1 MFTKSCYRC
10 IQPPSR
16 GPWYHDAN
24 EIDRYDQYDQWLI
37 SVERKFNLKTIVLG
51 DGNAQVKQDTFNCD
65 DDCDD

>member
-1 MFTKSCYRC
+1 MYSV
-10 IQPPSR
+10 PPSR

-24 EIDRYDQYDQWLI
+24 EIDQYDQYDQWLI
-37 SVERKFNLKTIVLG
+37 SVEREFNLKTIVIG